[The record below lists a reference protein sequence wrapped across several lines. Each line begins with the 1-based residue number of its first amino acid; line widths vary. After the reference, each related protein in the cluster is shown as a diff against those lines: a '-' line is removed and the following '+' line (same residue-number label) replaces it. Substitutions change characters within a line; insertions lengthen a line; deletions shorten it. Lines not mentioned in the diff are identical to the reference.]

1 MPGTNFVLRA
11 SPQETAA
18 IADAA
23 VGHLAQRLARR
34 LIETPAPAGPGGGPV
49 PGGPAAGAS
58 AASCA
63 AVDFS
68 AASGPAV
75 NFSAASGPAM
85 DFSAADVLPL
95 DCPGFGDG
103 SAPGE
108 GPERA
113 LALLHLL
120 DHLQQATERLQ
131 REVAVA
137 AARAGAGYPQ
147 IGAACGVTRQ
157 GARRRWPGLF
167 NHSHEK
173 RSERPMMTTPARPF
187 DVLLVEDDIADAM
200 LIEEALS
207 ERGAR
212 NLVQVTD
219 GVAALEHLRSPDTV
233 RPDLI
238 VLDLNMP
245 RMNGRDLL
253 KVLKTDKDLQTIPVV
268 VLTTSTAPED
278 VTGAYSSHANAY
290 VTKPVNLEE
299 FEQAVQ
305 NIDAFYLDTATRPRP

>member
-1 MPGTNFVLRA
+1 MPGKDFVPWIT
-11 SPQETAA
+11 PQEAA
-18 IADAA
+18 SLTDAA
-23 VGHLAQRLARR
+23 VGDLAQRLARR
-34 LIETPAPAGPGGGPV
+34 FLGAPSHPAPDD
-49 PGGPAAGAS
+49 PAQ
-58 AASCA
+58 
-63 AVDFS
+63 
-68 AASGPAV
+68 
-75 NFSAASGPAM
+75 
-85 DFSAADVLPL
+85 
-95 DCPGFGDG
+95 
-103 SAPGE
+103 
-108 GPERA
+108 A
-113 LALLHLL
+113 LALLHVL
-120 DHLQQATERLQ
+120 DHLKQAAERLQ
-131 REVAVA
+131 QEAAVA

-147 IGAACGVTRQ
+147 IGAACGMTRQ

-167 NHSHEK
+167 HHSPEK
-173 RSERPMMTTPARPF
+173 PTEHPTMTTPARPF

-219 GVAALEHLRSPDTV
+219 GVAALEHLRAPDSP

-253 KVLKTDKDLQTIPVV
+253 KVLKNDDDLQTIPVV
-268 VLTTSTAPED
+268 VLTTSTAPDD

-305 NIDAFYLDTATRPRP
+305 SIDAFYLDTATRPRP